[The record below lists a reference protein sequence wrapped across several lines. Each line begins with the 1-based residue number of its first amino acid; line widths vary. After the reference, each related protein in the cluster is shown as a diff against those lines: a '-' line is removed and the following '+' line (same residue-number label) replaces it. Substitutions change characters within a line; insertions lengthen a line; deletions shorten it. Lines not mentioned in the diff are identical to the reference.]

1 MVKSIK
7 ELIDARENA
16 KKIVKE
22 KFNKEHPSEPQLPLT
37 DDGKMKILKDNS
49 LDENMTGDDMN
60 EKDPNKE
67 LSADTYTDVDLSSD
81 NSELSPTS
89 MANNKQKE
97 DVLDETIKQFKET
110 NWTEFILPD
119 GSKYWWNTM
128 NNKTT
133 RVNPFEKAEMAQEL
147 SSSSSTNEQKTDSL
161 LQRDNSQI
169 EISDNTT
176 NESEEK

>member
-1 MVKSIK
+1 
-7 ELIDARENA
+7 
-16 KKIVKE
+16 
-22 KFNKEHPSEPQLPLT
+22 
-37 DDGKMKILKDNS
+37 
-49 LDENMTGDDMN
+49 
-60 EKDPNKE
+60 
-67 LSADTYTDVDLSSD
+67 
-81 NSELSPTS
+81 

-133 RVNPFEKAEMAQEL
+133 RVNPFEKAETAQGL
-147 SSSSSTNEQKTDSL
+147 SSSSSANEQKTDSL
-161 LQRDNSQI
+161 LKKDNSQI

-176 NESEEK
+176 NESDEKEIKDMPESNYSGDIYTLSDPGFNRNLL